1 MERLTWLKESKLAK
15 LGVAILAVVVL
26 AAALAPVISP
36 YKRSD
41 HDVRKQLQPP
51 SADHLMG
58 TDENGAD
65 MLTEIIHGARVAVVV
80 GVLTVLLRIFLG
92 VWLGL
97 ISGYLGG
104 WVDEIVMRITEV
116 FMSFPGILLAIL
128 IIFITQEPS
137 LWTVIFAL
145 SITGWAGFA
154 RLVRGQVLVEREKD
168 YVEAARALGM
178 PSWRIMLRQIAPNV
192 MGPVIVQATFGMA
205 GAILGEATLSF
216 LGLGPQNTASWGALL
231 DRGADYF
238 LLSQHIAFFPGLAIM
253 LTVLAINFIGD
264 ALRDHFDP
272 RISGKME
279 PANWRA

>member
-1 MERLTWLKESKLAK
+1 MARLAWLTESKLAMF
-15 LGVAILAVVVL
+15 GVAILLVMVLCAVF
-26 AAALAPVISP
+26 APLISP
-36 YKRSD
+36 YERSER
-41 HDVRKQLQPP
+41 DVRQQLQPP
-51 SADHLMG
+51 TVEHLMG

-80 GVLTVLLRIFLG
+80 GVLTVLLRLLIG
-92 VWLGL
+92 VGLGL
-97 ISGYLGG
+97 VSGTLGG
-104 WVDEIVMRITEV
+104 WTDEIIMRVTEV

-168 YVEAARALGM
+168 YVEAARAIGM
-178 PSWRIMLRQIAPNV
+178 PQWRIMLRQIAPNV
-192 MGPVIVQATFGMA
+192 MAPVIVQATFGMA

-238 LLSQHIAFFPGLAIM
+238 LISQHIAFFPGLAIM

-264 ALRDHFDP
+264 ALRDHLDP
-272 RISGKME
+272 RIAGKIE
-279 PANWRA
+279 AAT

>member
-1 MERLTWLKESKLAK
+1 MQRLTWLRDSTMAK
-15 LGVAILAVVVL
+15 VGVGILLAILFC
-26 AAALAPVISP
+26 AAFAPLISP
-36 YKRSD
+36 YERGQQ
-41 HDVRKQLQPP
+41 DVRQQLQAP

-80 GVLTVLLRIFLG
+80 GVLTVVLRILLG

-97 ISGYLGG
+97 VSGYLGG
-104 WVDEIVMRITEV
+104 WVDEVVMRVTEV

-145 SITGWAGFA
+145 SVTGWAGFA
-154 RLVRGQVLVEREKD
+154 RLVRGQVLVEREKN
-168 YVEAARALGM
+168 YVEAARAAGM
-178 PSWRIMLRQIAPNV
+178 PSWRIMVREIAPNC

-238 LLSQHIAFFPGLAIM
+238 LISQHIAFFPGLAIM

-272 RISGKME
+272 RITGRTEAASS
-279 PANWRA
+279 N

>member
-1 MERLTWLKESKLAK
+1 MERLAWLTRSPLAMF
-15 LGVAILAVVVL
+15 GVFILLIVL
-26 AAALAPVISP
+26 VCAAFAPWLAP
-36 YKRSD
+36 YDRSER
-41 HDVRKQLQPP
+41 DVRKQLQGPTWEHP
-51 SADHLMG
+51 MG

-65 MLTEIIHGARVAVVV
+65 MLTEIVHGARVAAIV
-80 GVLTVLLRIFLG
+80 GVTTVFLRLLIGLL
-92 VWLGL
+92 LGL
-97 ISGYLGG
+97 ASGYLGG
-104 WVDEIVMRITEV
+104 WTDEIVMRVTEV

-137 LWTVIFAL
+137 LVTVVFAL

-168 YVEAARALGM
+168 YVEAARALGV
-178 PSWRIMLRQIAPNV
+178 PHTRIALRHIAPNV

-238 LLSQHIAFFPGLAIM
+238 LLTQHIAIFPGLAIV

-264 ALRDHFDP
+264 ALRDHLDP
-272 RISGKME
+272 RLAGKIE
-279 PANWRA
+279 PSAN